1 MGNNLRCGCK
11 CQNSPNEDEV
21 NLPQQS
27 NGKAQKSNPNSDN
40 NYKEDSIPNEFK
52 SKFDK
57 NSSHSDE
64 GNIQMEV
71 FDDNKIDN
79 KQEILNS
86 QFKKTKPIE
95 NGEILNISV
104 NKENPAKDRNN
115 SIDII
120 SEKLHNES
128 DLSEENKHLQEN
140 LNIDQ
145 LNDKEEEE
153 LQSEIFIQNKEIEQ
167 RKGSKISS
175 LTEQFNREEIEKDFD
190 NHQLQTLKQN
200 LLLSKTEIKNTENK
214 VSQEH
219 HSSNRKLNINPNKPT
234 PNKNTIQQIN
244 SISTNN
250 NNFLS
255 NDIYNETEQITT
267 NKSIV
272 DVVSKNFLEHHK
284 IILKD
289 TVKQDEMNLSNVI
302 EKISLM
308 NNLLDD
314 VIFYSELQKLNHNDN
329 LSKGYN
335 RKYITRFCAV
345 SKKEFKYFQS
355 KEKFIT
361 LQKPINIIDFSMM
374 KKVSLIDFE
383 DDEKNKIL
391 TKKNLKNFDLK
402 VNSKDKK
409 PILHNFIIMFTTNLD
424 EQFNN
429 YEIFASE
436 NEEFANKWVSV
447 INYFIDSLNN
457 L

>member
-11 CQNSPNEDEV
+11 CQNNPNEDEV

-27 NGKAQKSNPNSDN
+27 NGKAQISNPNSDN

-52 SKFDK
+52 SKYDK

-71 FDDNKIDN
+71 YDDNKIDN
-79 KQEILNS
+79 KQEIIKS
-86 QFKKTKPIE
+86 KFKKAKPIE
-95 NGEILNISV
+95 NGEILNTAI
-104 NKENPAKDRNN
+104 NKENSDKERNN

-128 DLSEENKHLQEN
+128 ELSEENKKLQQN
-140 LNIDQ
+140 LNINQ
-145 LNDKEEEE
+145 LSHTDEE
-153 LQSEIFIQNKEIEQ
+153 LHREILMKNKEKEQ
-167 RKGSKISS
+167 PKGSQISS

-190 NHQLQTLKQN
+190 SHQMQTLKQN
-200 LLLSKTEIKNTENK
+200 LLLSKPEINNDDNK
-214 VSQEH
+214 ASQEQNIT
-219 HSSNRKLNINPNKPT
+219 NRKLNINPNKPT
-234 PNKNTIQQIN
+234 PNKNKIQQIN
-244 SISTNN
+244 SITPNN

-255 NDIYNETEQITT
+255 NEMYNETEPITT

-272 DVVSKNFLEHHK
+272 DTASKNFLEHHK

-289 TVKQDEMNLSNVI
+289 TVQQDEMNLSNVI
-302 EKISLM
+302 EKVSLM

-329 LSKGYN
+329 FSKGYN

-361 LQKPINIIDFSMM
+361 LQKPINMINFSMM

-383 DDEKNKIL
+383 DEEKKKIL
-391 TKKNLKNFDLK
+391 NKKNSKNFDLK
-402 VNSKDKK
+402 AGSKGKK
-409 PILHNFIIMFTTNLD
+409 PLYNFIIMYSTNLE

-436 NEEFANKWVSV
+436 NEEIANKWVSV